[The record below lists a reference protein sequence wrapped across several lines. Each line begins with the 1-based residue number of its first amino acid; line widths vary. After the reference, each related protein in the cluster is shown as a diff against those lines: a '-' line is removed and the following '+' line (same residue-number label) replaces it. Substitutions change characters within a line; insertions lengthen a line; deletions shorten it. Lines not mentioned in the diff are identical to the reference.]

1 MDDCQ
6 RDRAPGK
13 TDRGKK
19 QTFQGEPKQAG
30 TGRSDDSES
39 FQEFFTAQVKGHKYN
54 ITSSSEEVRG
64 VWRRVANQSYVKPTK
79 WTQETAKNFRNRDLS
94 KRS

>member
-30 TGRSDDSES
+30 TGRGRDSES
-39 FQEFFTAQVKGHKYN
+39 FQEFFTAQVKGYKYN
-54 ITSSSEEVRG
+54 IASSSEEDRG
-64 VWRRVANQSYVKPTK
+64 VWRRVADQSNVKPAR
-79 WTQETAKNFRNRDLS
+79 WTQKAAKKFIRQLDIGR
-94 KRS
+94 